1 MLPVGFDAVIDAL
14 LQGDVPRAIA
24 AHRLAAAAGSP
35 ASAGIAS
42 ETLVGSRKANGRPT
56 SNEDAVV
63 WTARGT
69 RALLVV
75 CDGITGTGEGSGY
88 RAAHAAVEA
97 AASAWQATGDLDA
110 LRAAADQAATSAGGG
125 ATLVAVDFDAG
136 LGSASILSL
145 GDSSAWLVRA
155 NGEVTTAFRLS
166 PIQTVH
172 AALLV
177 NDPHALGFESVL
189 THFLGG
195 AAGQPYTGE
204 IGTRPGDLLVVCSDG
219 TDVDDSVESFASA
232 LSRIATEVRGAGRPV
247 GPATAVELVIRA
259 ERVSGFDNAT
269 AAVVSFTG

>member
-1 MLPVGFDAVIDAL
+1 M
-14 LQGDVPRAIA
+14 
-24 AHRLAAAAGSP
+24 
-35 ASAGIAS
+35 
-42 ETLVGSRKANGRPT
+42 
-56 SNEDAVV
+56 
-63 WTARGT
+63 
-69 RALLVV
+69 
-75 CDGITGTGEGSGY
+75 
-88 RAAHAAVEA
+88 
-97 AASAWQATGDLDA
+97 
-110 LRAAADQAATSAGGG
+110 
-125 ATLVAVDFDAG
+125 
-136 LGSASILSL
+136 
-145 GDSSAWLVRA
+145 RA

-247 GPATAVELVIRA
+247 GPATPEAAAAAPIELASRCWPMVLVARPPTTA
-259 ERVSGFDNAT
+259 SPSARGSRSGGT
-269 AAVVSFTG
+269 ASRHSS